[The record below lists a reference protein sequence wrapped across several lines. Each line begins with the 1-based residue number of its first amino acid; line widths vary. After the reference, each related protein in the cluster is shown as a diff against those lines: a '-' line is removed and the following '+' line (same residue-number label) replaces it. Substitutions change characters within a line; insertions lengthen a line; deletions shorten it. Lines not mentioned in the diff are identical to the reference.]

1 MTHPSGHAA
10 IKLKHSG
17 LGMASFVLSLLTV
30 AGVIGF
36 YLAVTAAVSRGV
48 VDATNPPAGLLAA
61 GMVFLISVLVAL
73 VGIGLGIAG
82 LIQKDRRRV
91 LAVVGLVLNS
101 LVVLTVAVLIVLGYA
116 LAPV

>member
-17 LGMASFVLSLLTV
+17 LGIASFVLSLLTV

-36 YLAVTAAVSRGV
+36 YLAVTAAVARGV
-48 VDATNPPAGLLAA
+48 VDAANPPAGLLAA
-61 GMVFLISVLVAL
+61 GMVFLVSVLVAL
-73 VGIGLGIAG
+73 IGISLGIAG
-82 LIQKDRRRV
+82 LVQKNRRHV
-91 LAVVGLVLNS
+91 LAWLGLVLNS
-101 LVVLTVAVLIVLGYA
+101 LVVLAVAVLIVLGYA